1 MSLDRTGDRD
11 RESDST
17 TVAPPPPPPAALSE
31 LLRPVRRALALAVL
45 CQALSALVSIVP
57 MIAVAELGRV
67 LITPGPTDADR
78 AWTVVL
84 VGASALLVRLVF
96 LGAAGG
102 ISHYADNDLQLHIR
116 RRLAERLGRVPLGW
130 YDERNSGTVKK
141 AVQDDVSAM
150 HHLVA
155 HSLLDLTSAIV
166 VPVASLIYLFVVD
179 WRMTLV
185 TLIPVV
191 IGLALWV
198 RTMSGYTAKMAD
210 YEQAMRDINGSV
222 VEFVQG
228 ISVVKMFGQT
238 GRAHQRFVTAT
249 ENFAR
254 FFVGWMGGLMRVS
267 AVSQVILS
275 PVCVLLVVLCGGAV
289 FIGNGWLA
297 PADVLP
303 FALLGLGLTAPLQAL
318 EFSGNEVQ
326 LAGTAAARVRET
338 LRAPVLPVAAD
349 PVSPEGAR
357 TEFRG
362 VRFRYDASTQDG
374 TAQDGAPA
382 GDDVLKGIDL
392 VLEPGTVTAL
402 VGASGSGKSTLAKLL
417 PRFYDVTDGV
427 VSVGGADVR
436 ETAPAEL
443 YRRVAFVFQD
453 VRLLRASV
461 RDNILLGRP
470 DAGERELTAAAR
482 AARIHDRILRLPRGY
497 ESVIGEDAVFSGGE
511 AQRLSIARALL
522 LDADI
527 LVLDEA
533 TAYADPDSE
542 TAIQA
547 ALSELVRD
555 RGLLVIAHRLS
566 TITAADRIVVLDA
579 GRVVESGRHEDLLA
593 ADGHYARLWRTHQ
606 GAVEALTGPT
616 VETSR

>member
-1 MSLDRTGDRD
+1 MSLDRTGNCD
-11 RESDST
+11 RESDSIAS
-17 TVAPPPPPPAALSE
+17 APPASEPAALPE
-31 LLRPVRRALALAVL
+31 LLRPVRGRLAMAVL
-45 CQALSALVSIVP
+45 CQALSALASIVP

-67 LITPGPTDADR
+67 LIAPGPPDADR
-78 AWTVVL
+78 AWTVAL
-84 VGASALLVRLVF
+84 IGAGALLVRLVF

-102 ISHYADNDLQLHIR
+102 ISHYADNDLQLNIR
-116 RRLAERLGRVPLGW
+116 RRLADRLGRVPLGW

-166 VPVASLIYLFVVD
+166 IPLASLIYLLVID
-179 WRMTLV
+179 WRMTLI

-191 IGLALWV
+191 IGLALWT
-198 RTMSGYTAKMAD
+198 RTMSGYSARMAD
-210 YEQAMRDINGSV
+210 YEDAMRDINGSV

-228 ISVVKMFGQT
+228 IPVVKMFGQT
-238 GRAHQRFVTAT
+238 GRAHRRFVTAT

-254 FFVGWMGGLMRVS
+254 FFVGWMGGLMRMS
-267 AVSQVILS
+267 AITQVILS

-289 FIGNGWLA
+289 FIDNDWLA
-297 PADVLP
+297 PADLLP

-318 EFSGNEVQ
+318 EFSGNDIQ
-326 LAGTAAARVRET
+326 LASTAAGRVRRT
-338 LRAPVLPVAAD
+338 LRAPVLPVVRE
-349 PVSPEGAR
+349 PVSPDGIRA
-357 TEFRG
+357 EFRG
-362 VRFRYDASTQDG
+362 VNFRYDTP
-374 TAQDGAPA
+374 TARKATDESSQ
-382 GDDVLKGIDL
+382 DDVLRGIDL

-417 PRFYDVTDGV
+417 PRFHDVTDGG
-427 VSVGGADVR
+427 VSVGGVDVR
-436 ETAPAEL
+436 EIAPTEL
-443 YRRVAFVFQD
+443 YRKVAFVFQD
-453 VRLLRASV
+453 VRLLRTSV

-470 DAGERELTAAAR
+470 EAGEEELIAAAR
-482 AARIHDRILRLPRGY
+482 AARVHDRILRLPRGY
-497 ESVIGEDAVFSGGE
+497 DSVVGEDAVFSGGE

-547 ALSELVRD
+547 ALSALVRD
-555 RGLLVIAHRLS
+555 RSLLVIAHRLS

-579 GRVVESGRHEDLLA
+579 GRVVESGRHDDLLA
-593 ADGHYARLWRTHQ
+593 ADGRYARLWRTHQ
-606 GAVEALTGPT
+606 QAAEALSGPT